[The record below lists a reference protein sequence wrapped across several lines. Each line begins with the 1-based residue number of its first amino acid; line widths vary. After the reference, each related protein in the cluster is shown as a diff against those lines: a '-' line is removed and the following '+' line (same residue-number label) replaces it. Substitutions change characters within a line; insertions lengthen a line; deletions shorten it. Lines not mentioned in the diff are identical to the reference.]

1 MPSFD
6 VVSRVDMQEI
16 DNAVNQSKKEIETR
30 YDFRGGKCG
39 IELEKESLTLTAD
52 DKMKLSAV
60 VDILKQKVV
69 KRGVGVRALDFKD
82 PEDASLGSLR
92 QKVLIRQGI
101 SQDDGKKIVKIIKD
115 AKLPKIQA
123 QIQQDQVRVTGPKK
137 DSLQEVIALLKDK
150 IELELQ
156 FVNFKD

>member
-69 KRGVGVRALDFKD
+69 KRGVGVRA
-82 PEDASLGSLR
+82 
-92 QKVLIRQGI
+92 
-101 SQDDGKKIVKIIKD
+101 
-115 AKLPKIQA
+115 
-123 QIQQDQVRVTGPKK
+123 
-137 DSLQEVIALLKDK
+137 
-150 IELELQ
+150 
-156 FVNFKD
+156 